1 MVNDSHTQRSQFF
14 NVDAIGRGGYGK
26 LSPCVDFVPEH
37 DGPQIKVAMNGVKNK
52 QFNFPNCEL
61 DQWYNLTISQE
72 EINENKYKFT
82 ATVTE
87 LADEGDTESE
97 GEFKTVFSAKSM
109 LETKYVIWAISL
121 YGPYHM
127 GDFDCILSLTCSI
140 LHCKNT
146 IFQETRN
153 RSLASI

>member
-1 MVNDSHTQRSQFF
+1 MVNDSHTRRSQFF
-14 NVDAIGRGGYGK
+14 NIDAIGRGGYGK

-97 GEFKTVFSAKSM
+97 GKFKTIFSAKLM
-109 LETKYVIWAISL
+109 LET
-121 YGPYHM
+121 
-127 GDFDCILSLTCSI
+127 
-140 LHCKNT
+140 
-146 IFQETRN
+146 
-153 RSLASI
+153 